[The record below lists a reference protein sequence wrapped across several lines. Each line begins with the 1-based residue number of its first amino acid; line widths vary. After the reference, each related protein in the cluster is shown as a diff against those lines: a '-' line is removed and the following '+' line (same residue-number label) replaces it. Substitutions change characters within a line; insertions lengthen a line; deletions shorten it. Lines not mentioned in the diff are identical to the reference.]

1 MENYKTLSNKKPE
14 NFQDLGLGKD
24 FLDLTS
30 KAEFIKGKIKLQL
43 IKMKRFF
50 PENDPVERMTRQVT
64 QTEKMFA
71 HRVSN
76 QDSCLEDRKSSQNS
90 TQEELTIRRV
100 LGKTWRDVPTEKD
113 AQVAM
118 SP

>member
-1 MENYKTLSNKKPE
+1 MCRNSLRGSDLNVRCKLVKLLEKSRGENL
-14 NFQDLGLGKD
+14 QDLGLGED
-24 FLDLTS
+24 FLDSTS

-50 PENDPVERMTRQVT
+50 PEKDPVERMTRQVT

-76 QDSCLEDRKSSQNS
+76 QD
-90 TQEELTIRRV
+90 
-100 LGKTWRDVPTEKD
+100 
-113 AQVAM
+113 
-118 SP
+118 